1 MVVQWLFSPFNATSF
16 FQYPLKYPP
25 EVFWCFQSVLKET
38 KGMEWV
44 NEFVAA
50 KLTTI
55 IKDSNGIFL

>member
-1 MVVQWLFSPFNATSF
+1 M
-16 FQYPLKYPP
+16 
-25 EVFWCFQSVLKET
+25 KET

-44 NEFVAA
+44 NEFVVA